1 MDETIEMCKKAGV
14 EEVYTHD
21 LDVTDQDSIAKAIAD
36 VKEKYG
42 SIDILASNAG
52 LNRPMPLDQV
62 TPEVWDSVMNVNLR
76 GAFFMAQAVAPVMK
90 AQGKRRIIFTSSQA
104 GLVERENQQP

>member
-1 MDETIEMCKKAGV
+1 MIWMLQTRIPRKSNRRCKG
-14 EEVYTHD
+14 
-21 LDVTDQDSIAKAIAD
+21 
-36 VKEKYG
+36 KYG

-90 AQGKRRIIFTSSQA
+90 EQGKGRIIFTVARQKD
-104 GLVERENQQP
+104 